1 MRQPA
6 SKAASRTTS
15 KSVASAKASAGFSV
29 EERAAMKERAREL
42 KAEKSRADGEKDV
55 LAKIAEMKVPDRA
68 MAKRLHAIVKANA
81 PALAPKTWYGMPA
94 YANQDGKIVCFFQSA
109 QKFGTRYATF
119 GFNESAT
126 LDDGAMWPVAFA
138 LKALTAT
145 EEKRIGALVKQAA
158 R

>member
-55 LAKIAEMKVPDRA
+55 LAKIAEM
-68 MAKRLHAIVKANA
+68 
-81 PALAPKTWYGMPA
+81 
-94 YANQDGKIVCFFQSA
+94 
-109 QKFGTRYATF
+109 
-119 GFNESAT
+119 
-126 LDDGAMWPVAFA
+126 
-138 LKALTAT
+138 
-145 EEKRIGALVKQAA
+145 
-158 R
+158 